1 LLNANRRAAVN
12 VFPLNTDAD
21 PDGGY
26 PDDCAPLKSVS
37 PSSAPDAN
45 DTVNV
50 PDVGCDT
57 TVADCADVA
66 DPEPAEF
73 DAVTTTC
80 NFEPTSAADNKYDA

>member
-1 LLNANRRAAVN
+1 LKTV
-12 VFPLNTDAD
+12 AD

-26 PDDCAPLKSVS
+26 PADCAPPRSVS

-45 DTVNV
+45 VTVNV
-50 PDVGCDT
+50 PDCGCDT

-66 DPEPAEF
+66 DDDPAEF

-80 NFEPTSAADNKYDA
+80 TFDPTSAADNKYDA